1 MNCIIIDDDPIVQK
15 QLSSFVSKSELLNLK
30 GSFTNPLEALDVIK
44 NNNIDLVFLDIEMPE
59 MSGLEYLKEFKSKF
73 QIIVISGDRK
83 YALETF
89 EYGVTDYLL
98 KPIDYP
104 RFVKAVYR
112 SIERNCESGN
122 SLNQKS
128 FYIKVG
134 RKFVRLCIDD
144 IVLINLS
151 KETKTLITKKKSFSL
166 LNNFFD
172 VENLSDF
179 QNFYK
184 INGSYIV
191 NLDEISD
198 VCDNKLIFKKDYHLD
213 DIIVSEINAKEILNS
228 IKNNDFKSRTIS

>member
-15 QLSSFVSKSELLNLK
+15 QLSTFVNKSELLNLE
-30 GSFTNPLEALDVIK
+30 GSFTNPLEALEVIN

-59 MSGLEYLKEFKSKF
+59 MSGLEYLEEFKSKF

-98 KPIDYP
+98 KPIDYT
-104 RFVKAVYR
+104 RFVKSVNR
-112 SIERNCESGN
+112 SIERNCESG
-122 SLNQKS
+122 SSVKKDS

-134 RKFVRLCIDD
+134 GKFVRLCIDD

-151 KETKTLITKKKSFSL
+151 KETKTLVTKKKSFSL

-172 VENLSDF
+172 VNNLSDF
-179 QNFYK
+179 QKFYK

-198 VCDNKLIFKKDYHLD
+198 VCDNKLIFKEDYHLD
-213 DIIVSEINAKEILNS
+213 DIVVSESIAAEILNS
-228 IKNNDFKSRTIS
+228 IKK